1 MLKPMTEINVSRDG
15 SDAPEA
21 TAAFFDEVK
30 NGRDETTEVTGGY
43 GSYPRIFT
51 VTIDGSAYYGF
62 ATSLDGRAP
71 WAVGY
76 RDGDEQTGINTW
88 VDEDTVLDAETLA
101 PQPNPVKAFVN
112 AAIEAEDDDADFV
125 TSLFAAFDEQPF
137 ATDGGSS
144 DDSEADDEGLGP
156 LFE

>member
-1 MLKPMTEINVSRDG
+1 MTEINVSRDG

-30 NGRDETTEVTGGY
+30 NGRDETTEVSGGY
-43 GSYPRIFT
+43 GSYPRIFV
-51 VTIDGSAYYGF
+51 VTIDDKTYYGF

-101 PQPNPVKAFVN
+101 PQPNPVKSFVN

-137 ATDGGSS
+137 ATVGGSS
-144 DDSEADDEGLGP
+144 ADSEADSDDDEGLGP